1 MLAGLLTNHVICGSV
16 VIVVNRLTSPSL
28 LSVRTA
34 NNTMS
39 LKNSQTICNYAEN
52 ATNKMTTR
60 KISNSEV
67 GTWLSCRRKYYY
79 RFDLLLEPKKLSHSL
94 QRGILF
100 HLAMESF
107 NIAYMEDR
115 NKNFNDAAFKG
126 ASLIQAQFLNY
137 ETYDSEIAVDCLR
150 IYNIYMQILEQR
162 IDEWEILE
170 AEQQH
175 DLPINESYSMPIKLD
190 LLVRERS
197 TGEIA
202 LVDYKT
208 CYDFWSDDQIALSAQ
223 ASKYIGALRND
234 GIRVDKLFLE
244 QIRYRK
250 IKDPTMDQLFRR
262 TTVKPGSAK
271 IRNVMADHI
280 TASNSIIQYRALPDA
295 QRNQLATRV
304 LNPMV
309 CKGCEVRD
317 LCKSELDGGDIGYAI
332 QVGYKKNTYDYNQI
346 APNVL
351 EEL

>member
-1 MLAGLLTNHVICGSV
+1 MQRMRPI
-16 VIVVNRLTSPSL
+16 
-28 LSVRTA
+28 
-34 NNTMS
+34 
-39 LKNSQTICNYAEN
+39 
-52 ATNKMTTR
+52 KMTTR

-100 HLAMESF
+100 HLAMEKF
-107 NIAYMEDR
+107 NIKFMETKD
-115 NKNFNDAAFKG
+115 FKFAQSWG
-126 ASLIQAQFLNY
+126 EQIIQDQFLNY
-137 ETYDSEIAVDCLR
+137 ETYDTEVAVDCLR

-175 DLPINESYSMPIKLD
+175 DLPINDSYSMPIKLD

-197 TGEIA
+197 TGDIA

-223 ASKYIGALRND
+223 APKYIAALRNA
-234 GIRVDKLFLE
+234 GIKVDKLLLE

-250 IKDPTMDQLFRR
+250 IKEPTQDQLFRR
-262 TTVKPGSAK
+262 TPIKPGTAK
-271 IRNVMADHI
+271 IRNVMQDHI
-280 TASNSIIQYRALPDA
+280 TASNSISQYRALPDA
-295 QRNQLATRV
+295 QRNELATRV
-304 LNPMV
+304 LNPML
-309 CKGCEVRD
+309 CKSCEVRD